1 MQKKIKDV
9 HDKGY
14 QIGIVIGGGNI
25 FRGMSVAAKGMD
37 RVAGDYL
44 GMMATIM
51 NSVALQSSLEKL
63 GADTRVM
70 SAITITQLAEP
81 YIRRKAARHL
91 EKGRIVIMA
100 GGTGNPYF
108 TTDTAAVLRGIEINA
123 DVIMKGTKVDGVY
136 DKDPMKFNDA
146 IKYEKLSYKE
156 VVEQE
161 LKVMDLTAVT
171 LCKENNFPIL
181 VFDLEKD
188 NFIGKEALKNSSKKC
203 RTWGLRVEK
212 GTAMKGKNLKINGQ
226 IVGEITSSTWSPYQ
240 VCGVGIV
247 RMQNNNMGPGT
258 VVDVN
263 CTNGKIQKGELCELP
278 MYDPNG
284 DIVRGKNKE
293 IPNKPNPW
301 SGIKK

>member
-1 MQKKIKDV
+1 MIIESANRLLLKISGEMLSGAQDFGLDPSALEKYAKKIKDV

-14 QIGIVIGGGNI
+14 EIGIVIGGGNI

-70 SAITITQLAEP
+70 SAISITQLAEP
-81 YIRRKAARHL
+81 YIRRRAARHL

-136 DKDPMKFNDA
+136 DNPMKYNDA
-146 IKYEKLSYKE
+146 IKYEKLSYKQ

-188 NFIGKEALKNSSKKC
+188 NSINNAL
-203 RTWGLRVEK
+203 
-212 GTAMKGKNLKINGQ
+212 
-226 IVGEITSSTWSPYQ
+226 SSTKYST
-240 VCGVGIV
+240 I
-247 RMQNNNMGPGT
+247 
-258 VVDVN
+258 
-263 CTNGKIQKGELCELP
+263 I
-278 MYDPNG
+278 
-284 DIVRGKNKE
+284 
-293 IPNKPNPW
+293 
-301 SGIKK
+301 S

>member
-1 MQKKIKDV
+1 MTIDNANRLLLKISGEMLSGTQDFGLDPLALEKYAKKIKEV

-63 GADTRVM
+63 DLDTRVM
-70 SAITITQLAEP
+70 SAISITQLAEP

-136 DKDPMKFNDA
+136 DKDPNEFSDA
-146 IKYEKLSYKE
+146 VRYDKLSYKQ
-156 VVEQE
+156 VIDQE

-181 VFDLEKD
+181 VFDLETD
-188 NFIGKEALKNSSKKC
+188 NSINNAL
-203 RTWGLRVEK
+203 
-212 GTAMKGKNLKINGQ
+212 
-226 IVGEITSSTWSPYQ
+226 SSTEHATIIS
-240 VCGVGIV
+240 
-247 RMQNNNMGPGT
+247 
-258 VVDVN
+258 
-263 CTNGKIQKGELCELP
+263 
-278 MYDPNG
+278 
-284 DIVRGKNKE
+284 
-293 IPNKPNPW
+293 
-301 SGIKK
+301 

>member
-1 MQKKIKDV
+1 MLSGTQDFGLDPKALEKYAKKIKNV
-9 HDKGY
+9 YNRGFE
-14 QIGIVIGGGNI
+14 IGIVIGGGNI
-25 FRGMSVAAKGMD
+25 FRGLSVAAKGMD

-63 GADTRVM
+63 GCDTRVM

-136 DKDPMKFNDA
+136 DKDPKEYSNA
-146 IKYEKLSYKE
+146 VRYEKLTYKQ
-156 VVEQE
+156 VIDSE

-181 VFDLEKD
+181 VFDLESE
-188 NFIGKEALKNSSKKC
+188 NSINNALDSSKYA
-203 RTWGLRVEK
+203 T
-212 GTAMKGKNLKINGQ
+212 I
-226 IVGEITSSTWSPYQ
+226 IS
-240 VCGVGIV
+240 
-247 RMQNNNMGPGT
+247 
-258 VVDVN
+258 
-263 CTNGKIQKGELCELP
+263 
-278 MYDPNG
+278 
-284 DIVRGKNKE
+284 
-293 IPNKPNPW
+293 
-301 SGIKK
+301 

>member
-1 MQKKIKDV
+1 MIIESANRLLLKISGEMLSGAQDFGLDPSALEKYAKKIKDV
-9 HDKGY
+9 HDKGDE
-14 QIGIVIGGGNI
+14 IGIVSGGGNI

-70 SAITITQLAEP
+70 SAISITQLAEP
-81 YIRRKAARHL
+81 YIRRRAARHL

-136 DKDPMKFNDA
+136 DKDPMKYNDA
-146 IKYEKLSYKE
+146 IKYEKLSYKQ
-156 VVEQE
+156 VVEEE

-188 NFIGKEALKNSSKKC
+188 NSINNAL
-203 RTWGLRVEK
+203 
-212 GTAMKGKNLKINGQ
+212 
-226 IVGEITSSTWSPYQ
+226 SSTKYST
-240 VCGVGIV
+240 I
-247 RMQNNNMGPGT
+247 
-258 VVDVN
+258 
-263 CTNGKIQKGELCELP
+263 I
-278 MYDPNG
+278 
-284 DIVRGKNKE
+284 
-293 IPNKPNPW
+293 
-301 SGIKK
+301 S